1 MTRGKHLS
9 RRTETSLSQL
19 TCCGLLSLVLF
30 QALNACWS
38 GSYYYRLASLYFS
51 KKAPSTNTSY
61 RTQSIMSPLS
71 IPHTR
76 SRAAFKT
83 PEPLLQPE
91 VVEQPEPP
99 RRRFRLRR
107 LVSSSKDNAPPT
119 QQFLASVNAAD
130 VPVPSIEEPQVVDE
144 DMAHLTGH
152 ANAESDAMD
161 LSNGELSVRAFSPPK
176 TPAPMTGLAI
186 DAVQYRE
193 WSMESRLHSLGS
205 SPEYDSS
212 RPSTSHSTSGSLF
225 SQFSFATDDFNEL
238 PSPTHGHTGLLDSA
252 LSIEDGTKTIRAS
265 ASQAPK
271 TKKAPW
277 TDAMAQH
284 LWSTWQKYKDDP
296 TRTPMHM
303 GKSPIPPP
311 GVVNRVAREAR
322 RTWAG
327 SKSQQKAANRSG
339 SATPTA
345 EAHGAFIS
353 WPHTDGATRAYF
365 RKLCKVRA
373 GFKGPASRA
382 LGASPTPYG
391 RSAKRVWSRRAAPL
405 RSPSVFSSSDMALSL
420 AVSTSDS
427 MQPSGPLAQLTQS
440 QRELPQLPELP
451 VPVTP
456 ARSENASE
464 PAKSLLDAANLRPA
478 TPEPQMAR
486 LGSPFVAQS
495 YGPSSSNALAD
506 ALGLEPDSQR
516 RCKTLGHRR
525 SAKSPT
531 RVTRS
536 RSNTQK
542 RRSRP
547 SVLESRKHR
556 KQSFASDIMAA
567 SPVAPL
573 SEFSS
578 IASSTGGDLMVPRSN
593 IQEMFGASHPA
604 MSSKE
609 DSATPVLGLSPP
621 ARLGSPF
628 AGARASTSRSVPNRR
643 SGPASVDF
651 GALRRPFFSVN
662 ENLDN
667 SSRPTRASL
676 ATKLAHLDE
685 RLNFFRRRS
694 GERGRSRSPQ

>member
-1 MTRGKHLS
+1 
-9 RRTETSLSQL
+9 
-19 TCCGLLSLVLF
+19 
-30 QALNACWS
+30 
-38 GSYYYRLASLYFS
+38 
-51 KKAPSTNTSY
+51 
-61 RTQSIMSPLS
+61 MSSLS
-71 IPHTR
+71 IPPSR
-76 SRAAFKT
+76 SRTAYKT
-83 PEPLLQPE
+83 PEPLAQSE
-91 VVEQPEPP
+91 VVDQPEPP

-119 QQFLASVNAAD
+119 RQFLASVNVAD
-130 VPVPSIEEPQVVDE
+130 VPIPSIEEPQVVDE
-144 DMAHLTGH
+144 EDMSHLV
-152 ANAESDAMD
+152 DAGSEPMD

-176 TPAPMTGLAI
+176 TPAPMAELAV

-193 WSMESRLHSLGS
+193 WSMESRLHSIGS

-225 SQFSFATDDFNEL
+225 SQFSFATDDFNEP
-238 PSPTHGHTGLLDSA
+238 PSPTTCHKGLLDSA
-252 LSIEDGTKTIRAS
+252 LSVEDGSKTIRAS
-265 ASQAPK
+265 ATKAPK

-284 LWSTWQKYKDDP
+284 LWTTWQKYKDDP
-296 TRTPMHM
+296 VHTPMHM

-322 RTWAG
+322 RTWSG
-327 SKSQQKAANRSG
+327 SKPQQNAANRSG

-345 EAHGAFIS
+345 EAHGGFIS

-382 LGASPTPYG
+382 LGPSPTPYG
-391 RSAKRVWSRRAAPL
+391 RSAKRVWSRRATPL

-427 MQPSGPLAQLTQS
+427 MQPGGPLAQLTQS
-440 QRELPQLPELP
+440 QRDLPKLPELS
-451 VPVTP
+451 TP
-456 ARSENASE
+456 ATPAHTGNTSELTKLLLGSTNAG
-464 PAKSLLDAANLRPA
+464 PM

-495 YGPSSSNALAD
+495 YGPSTSNALTD
-506 ALGLEPDSQR
+506 VLGVEADSQR

-556 KQSFASDIMAA
+556 KQSFTSDILAT
-567 SPVAPL
+567 SPIAPNA

-578 IASSTGGDLMVPRSN
+578 IASSIGGDLMVPRSN
-593 IQEMFGASHPA
+593 IQEMFGATHPT
-604 MSSKE
+604 MSAIE

-628 AGARASTSRSVPNRR
+628 PGARASTSRSVPNRR

-651 GALRRPFFSVN
+651 GVLGRPFFSVD
-662 ENLDN
+662 ESMDKP
-667 SSRPTRASL
+667 SSRSTTRAAL
-676 ATKLAHLDE
+676 TTKLAHLDE
-685 RLNFFRRRS
+685 RLNFFRRRTGS
-694 GERGRSRSPQ
+694 AERGRSQSPQ